1 MNIENLLDKVR
12 SYIRERV
19 HWDEPAEAQDTYQH
33 QALDSNFIFSE
44 MDIERINQAALV
56 DRDRQAER

>member
-12 SYIRERV
+12 SYIRERI
-19 HWDEPAEAQDTYQH
+19 HWDDPAEAQDTYQS
-33 QALDSNFIFSE
+33 QALHSNFIFGE
-44 MDIERINQAALV
+44 MDVERISQATLV